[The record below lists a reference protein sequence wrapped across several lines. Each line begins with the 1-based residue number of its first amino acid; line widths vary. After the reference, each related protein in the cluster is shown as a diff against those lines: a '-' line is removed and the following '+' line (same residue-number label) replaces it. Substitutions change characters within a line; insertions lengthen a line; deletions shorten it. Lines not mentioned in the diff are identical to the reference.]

1 MRRDNDLITDWIAA
15 QKSDG
20 EYGAYHP
27 KEAGTAGY
35 IPKGSFFL
43 DGIICEDKYNQA
55 KRKVLYIAKECHTWE
70 YDKANAE
77 ADDLEPQHFFVRDE
91 LNAGHSDN
99 RFLKGLAM
107 LQNAIQNNDYST
119 PDKSISSLS
128 EAAFINLNKRGGY
141 RRCIWTTLEGY
152 VKRYARFIR
161 RQIEEI
167 DPNIIVCCGEGVRA
181 LVKEYHLADRCRD
194 IRCAYHP
201 SCFFVSDREKLR
213 FLGSQNGNCLDKET
227 VEEDQTAGKPI
238 DRRGR

>member
-107 LQNAIQNNDYST
+107 LQNAIQNNDYSNYNNRGVCET
-119 PDKSISSLS
+119 VRSFYPVPDRRDRPEYHRVLRRRRPRAGEGISSCGS
-128 EAAFINLNKRGGY
+128 
-141 RRCIWTTLEGY
+141 
-152 VKRYARFIR
+152 VPRYQMRLPPKLFFRF
-161 RQIEEI
+161 
-167 DPNIIVCCGEGVRA
+167 
-181 LVKEYHLADRCRD
+181 
-194 IRCAYHP
+194 
-201 SCFFVSDREKLR
+201 
-213 FLGSQNGNCLDKET
+213 
-227 VEEDQTAGKPI
+227 
-238 DRRGR
+238 